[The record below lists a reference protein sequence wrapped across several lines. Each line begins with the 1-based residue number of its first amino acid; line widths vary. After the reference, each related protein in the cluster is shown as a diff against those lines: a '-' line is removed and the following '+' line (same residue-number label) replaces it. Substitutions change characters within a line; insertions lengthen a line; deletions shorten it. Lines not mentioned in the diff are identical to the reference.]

1 MNMNMQSVMKA
12 AAIGAIVNG
21 ILAILGNGVVYALP
35 EAEIISSVFLCCG
48 GILIP
53 VATGALY
60 GFFTPGKETLQQGA
74 IGGGVSGVVAGI
86 AYGVLNSIMI
96 LVLALVNG
104 ADIADAFAAST
115 GTLIGGCC
123 GAVIFGFILGAV
135 GGAIWTAVQKD
146 K

>member
-21 ILAILGNGVVYALP
+21 ILAILGNGLVYALP
-35 EAEIISSVFLCCG
+35 EAAIISSVFLCCG

-104 ADIADAFAAST
+104 
-115 GTLIGGCC
+115 TLIGGCC